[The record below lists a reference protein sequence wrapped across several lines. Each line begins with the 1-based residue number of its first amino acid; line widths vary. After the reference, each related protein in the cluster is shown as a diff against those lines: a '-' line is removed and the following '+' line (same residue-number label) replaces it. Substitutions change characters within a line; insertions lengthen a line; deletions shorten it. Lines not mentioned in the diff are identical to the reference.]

1 MKNNDNKHSTH
12 HTPENEATS
21 PVALD
26 HNDDL
31 PTKIA
36 QPDTLSRLVPQL
48 KNSKSLKETPR
59 IICKACHFTITSPL
73 FLISIGQSAYHVFTN
88 TSGMSFDIQTFDIA
102 SGCIVSGT
110 FTNHFSWFPGYL
122 WQYAYCEGCGEHLG
136 WHYKKTEGTDTGNDE
151 GIRFFALITDHLTFQ
166 N

>member
-1 MKNNDNKHSTH
+1 MNKDDNIPSTQYSQ
-12 HTPENEATS
+12 ENKETS

-31 PTKIA
+31 PVKVDE
-36 QPDTLSRLVPQL
+36 PDTLSRLVPQL

-73 FLISIGQSAYHVFTN
+73 FLMPVGQSAYHVFTN
-88 TSGMSFDIQTFDIA
+88 PSGMSFDIQTFDIA
-102 SGCIVSGT
+102 SGCIVSGS
-110 FTNHFSWFPGYL
+110 FTGHFSWFPGYL

-136 WHYKKTEGTDTGNDE
+136 WHYKQAEGQKTENTE
-151 GIRFFALITDHLTFQ
+151 GVRFFALITDHLTFQ
-166 N
+166 G

>member
-1 MKNNDNKHSTH
+1 MKNDKTQHKHDN
-12 HTPENEATS
+12 EDGS

-31 PTKIA
+31 PATIVE
-36 QPDTLSRLVPQL
+36 PDTLSRLVPQL

-73 FLISIGQSAYHVFTN
+73 FLISVGQSAYHVFTN
-88 TSGMSFDIQTFDIA
+88 PSGMTFDVQTFDIA

-110 FTNHFSWFPGYL
+110 FTDHFSWFPGYQ

-136 WHYKKTEGTDTGNDE
+136 WHYKKGKEQDE
-151 GIRFFALITDHLTFQ
+151 GSAEGPRFFALITDHLTFQ